1 MGLIYALIAIEY
13 TLIYNSC
20 ALLNFAHGQLVMFGA
35 YIFAGTMVTSLGMS
49 FAAGWIGTIIL
60 SGIIGVALAL
70 SVFIPLKDVG
80 KLYAII
86 ATLMFSLR
94 SSLTIE

>member
-49 FAAGWIGTIIL
+49 LCRRLDWNYHFIRNYWCCVSTL
-60 SGIIGVALAL
+60 SIYPAKGCW
-70 SVFIPLKDVG
+70 
-80 KLYAII
+80 
-86 ATLMFSLR
+86 
-94 SSLTIE
+94 

>member
-35 YIFAGTMVTSLGMS
+35 YILPVLWSRHWGCPLPQAGLELS
-49 FAAGWIGTIIL
+49 FYPEL
-60 SGIIGVALAL
+60 LV
-70 SVFIPLKDVG
+70 
-80 KLYAII
+80 
-86 ATLMFSLR
+86 LR
-94 SSLTIE
+94 

>member
-49 FAAGWIGTIIL
+49 FAAGWI
-60 SGIIGVALAL
+60 
-70 SVFIPLKDVG
+70 
-80 KLYAII
+80 
-86 ATLMFSLR
+86 
-94 SSLTIE
+94 

>member
-35 YIFAGTMVTSLGMS
+35 YIFAGTMVSNNGNAPGKGKS
-49 FAAGWIGTIIL
+49 FQIRGA
-60 SGIIGVALAL
+60 
-70 SVFIPLKDVG
+70 
-80 KLYAII
+80 
-86 ATLMFSLR
+86 
-94 SSLTIE
+94 

>member
-1 MGLIYALIAIEY
+1 MFLQLLIGGVAMGLIYALIAIEY

-70 SVFIPLKDVG
+70 SVFIPQRMLVSYMR
-80 KLYAII
+80 L
-86 ATLMFSLR
+86 LPR
-94 SSLTIE
+94 

>member
-35 YIFAGTMVTSLGMS
+35 YILA
-49 FAAGWIGTIIL
+49 
-60 SGIIGVALAL
+60 IIG
-70 SVFIPLKDVG
+70 P
-80 KLYAII
+80 
-86 ATLMFSLR
+86 T
-94 SSLTIE
+94 

>member
-1 MGLIYALIAIEY
+1 MFLQLLIGGVAMGLIYALIAIEY

-49 FAAGWIGTIIL
+49 FAQAGLEL
-60 SGIIGVALAL
+60 SFYPELLV
-70 SVFIPLKDVG
+70 
-80 KLYAII
+80 
-86 ATLMFSLR
+86 LR
-94 SSLTIE
+94 